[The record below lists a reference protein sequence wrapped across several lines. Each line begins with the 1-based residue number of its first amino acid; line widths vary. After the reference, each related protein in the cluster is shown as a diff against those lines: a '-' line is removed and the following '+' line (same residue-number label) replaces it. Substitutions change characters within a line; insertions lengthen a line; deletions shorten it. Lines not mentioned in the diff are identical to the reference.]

1 MLKDFHN
8 IECRDA
14 MLAYDRVE
22 YEVDQHDRP
31 VTRRERFGVTG
42 VLASSVV
49 RCP

>member
-22 YEVDQHDRP
+22 YEVDQHGRP
-31 VTRRERFGVTG
+31 VTRWDGRTMKHTR
-42 VLASSVV
+42 
-49 RCP
+49 